1 MSLKITFESVYED
14 LVLKPKPALQFIP
27 QSYKKL
33 RTNLNFE
40 TATVKKCVPVLDAL
54 TCGYIIPFS
63 FDIGFHYDQEKNMAH
78 FNLNPNL
85 PHDILSYFRVEG
97 HVNEQIGKGFM
108 HSRRTIDAVFKF
120 SNPWIVKTPPG
131 YSCIFTQP
139 FNRNAPFKIIDGI
152 VDTDTYQYPV
162 FFPFYWTA
170 DWKNDD
176 TLEAGSPMV
185 LIIPFKRESWKHE
198 TKKIDD
204 QTYRKTNVNHF
215 RSFWNNYRNKFWQ
228 KKSFR

>member
-1 MSLKITFESVYED
+1 MTERKNAIDSLNSSEKERVNYF
-14 LVLKPKPALQFIP
+14 
-27 QSYKKL
+27 
-33 RTNLNFE
+33 
-40 TATVKKCVPVLDAL
+40 
-54 TCGYIIPFS
+54 
-63 FDIGFHYDQEKNMAH
+63 EKNMSE
-78 FNLNPNL
+78 N
-85 PHDILSYFRVEG
+85 
-97 HVNEQIGKGFM
+97 
-108 HSRRTIDAVFKF
+108 AVFKF

-215 RSFWNNYRNKFWQ
+215 RSFWNNYRNKFWRFFTLR
-228 KKSFR
+228 KR

>member
-1 MSLKITFESVYED
+1 MPLKITFESVYED
-14 LVLKPKPALQFIP
+14 LVLKPKLALQFIP
-27 QSYKKL
+27 QAYKKL
-33 RTNLNFE
+33 QTNINFE

-85 PHDILSYFRVEG
+85 PHDILAYFGVEG

-170 DWKNDD
+170 DWKNDE

-185 LIIPFKRESWKHE
+185 LIIPFKRESWRHE

-228 KKSFR
+228 KKSYR